1 MLVDEKVIKSSQDES
16 LVLTNMRVT
25 FEVKTKSRSMY
36 KSIPLDQVST
46 CALGTRTYP
55 ALLVMAA
62 LAVLVVF
69 AAPEMAQRIGAGL
82 LAIGLVAAYFLT
94 RSGQIEIFASS
105 GESIAVPTKGLQHDQ
120 IKSFLEAVEMQRLQN
135 R

>member
-25 FEVKTKSRSMY
+25 FEVKTKSRSIY
-36 KSIPLDQVST
+36 KSIPLDHVST

-55 ALLVMAA
+55 VLLVMAA
-62 LAVLVVF
+62 VAVLVVF
-69 AAPEMAQRIGAGL
+69 AAPEMAQRVGAGL
-82 LAIGLVAAYFLT
+82 LAIGLVVAYFLT
-94 RSGQIEIFASS
+94 RNGQIEIFASS
-105 GESIAVPTKGLQHDQ
+105 GESIAVPIQGLQHDQ

>member
-1 MLVDEKVIKSSQDES
+1 
-16 LVLTNMRVT
+16 
-25 FEVKTKSRSMY
+25 MY

-55 ALLVMAA
+55 VLLVMAA
-62 LAVLVVF
+62 LAVPVVF
-69 AAPEMAQRIGAGL
+69 AAPELVQRVGAGL
-82 LAIGLVAAYFLT
+82 LVIGLVAAYVLT

-120 IKSFLEAVEMQRLQN
+120 IKSFLEAVEMQRLQK